1 MGAKKRIRKVLNWL
15 VLTLLLLAIY
25 PLIST
30 YNYISN
36 DRNLKSYIKH
46 TSIPAIQDRMFGSG
60 SVDTDE
66 NRIGKEIVLDE
77 IQLILS
83 DSTWLLLQGDLEERM
98 NQNDRL
104 GNNSNPWR
112 EGSIRHNDTTFDC
125 KVKLRGDTRD
135 NYQYGLANATF
146 RINIKGGGLIKGCK
160 KFSLIRPFH
169 ENGLYGMMYYD
180 FARSQRILSNRFEFV
195 RTIVNDKQSGVWIF
209 QEAFHSKMLE
219 RQKEGRGII
228 LKFENDCIENEGR
241 YNPSGFPRLRAYGMN
256 GISDDSIK
264 MQHYRLALRG
274 LNHLYQEK
282 IEMENVLDI
291 QKWAD
296 FVAINDV
303 FYAHHS
309 MTCHNARLYY
319 NPDSKKIEP
328 VAWDPFSYRFL
339 PFDHPHD
346 YFVESSIY
354 PSPIYQI
361 LRKSPEFVRLYK
373 ESLWSLLND
382 GELTTYLSDCY
393 PLNAKI
399 GHLLHEPIA
408 TPGLYPYVFNKTKRK
423 LKDQFYVAHPL
434 KVVGYK
440 KQHELEIINMTLL
453 PMYCEKIEFG
463 DSSLVLDR
471 VICDKMIVP
480 MSLEGAKQVKC
491 IYRSNME
498 DTMLVEN
505 AVIYD
510 GRLP

>member
-1 MGAKKRIRKVLNWL
+1 WLPLIDSVKMTMGGKKRIRKVLNWL

-241 YNPSGFPRLRAYGMN
+241 YNPS
-256 GISDDSIK
+256 
-264 MQHYRLALRG
+264 
-274 LNHLYQEK
+274 
-282 IEMENVLDI
+282 
-291 QKWAD
+291 
-296 FVAINDV
+296 
-303 FYAHHS
+303 
-309 MTCHNARLYY
+309 
-319 NPDSKKIEP
+319 
-328 VAWDPFSYRFL
+328 
-339 PFDHPHD
+339 
-346 YFVESSIY
+346 
-354 PSPIYQI
+354 
-361 LRKSPEFVRLYK
+361 
-373 ESLWSLLND
+373 
-382 GELTTYLSDCY
+382 
-393 PLNAKI
+393 
-399 GHLLHEPIA
+399 
-408 TPGLYPYVFNKTKRK
+408 
-423 LKDQFYVAHPL
+423 
-434 KVVGYK
+434 
-440 KQHELEIINMTLL
+440 
-453 PMYCEKIEFG
+453 
-463 DSSLVLDR
+463 
-471 VICDKMIVP
+471 
-480 MSLEGAKQVKC
+480 
-491 IYRSNME
+491 
-498 DTMLVEN
+498 
-505 AVIYD
+505 
-510 GRLP
+510 

>member
-46 TSIPAIQDRMFGSG
+46 TSIPAIQERMFGSG

-66 NRIGKEIVLDE
+66 SRIGKEIVLDE

-83 DSTWLLLQGDLEERM
+83 DSTWLLLQGDLEQRL
-98 NQNDRL
+98 NQHERL
-104 GNNSNPWR
+104 GSNSNPWR
-112 EGSIRHNDTTFDC
+112 QGAIRHNDTTFDC
-125 KVKLRGDTRD
+125 KIKLRGDTRD

-146 RINIKGGGLIKGCK
+146 RVNIKGSGLIKGCK
-160 KFSLIRPFH
+160 KFSFIRPFH

-180 FARSQRILSNRFEFV
+180 FARSQGILSNSFEFV
-195 RTIVNDKQSGVWIF
+195 RLKINDRQSGVWIF

-219 RQKEGRGII
+219 RQKQGRGII
-228 LKFENDCIENEGR
+228 MKFENDCVENEGR
-241 YNPSGFPRLRAYGMN
+241 YNPSGFPRLNAYGMK

-264 MQHYRLALRG
+264 MQHYRLAVRG
-274 LNHLYQEK
+274 LNQLYQEK
-282 IEMENVLDI
+282 IEMENALDI

-296 FVAINDV
+296 FVAINDI
-303 FYAHHS
+303 FNAHHS
-309 MTCHNARLYY
+309 MTCHNTRFYF
-319 NPDSKKIEP
+319 NPVSNQIEP
-328 VAWDPFSYRFL
+328 VAWDPFCYKLL
-339 PFDHPHD
+339 PKEHSDQ
-346 YFVESSIY
+346 YFSKPKIY
-354 PSPIYQI
+354 PSPVYKI
-361 LRKSPEFVRLYK
+361 LRSNPKFVRLYK

-382 GELTTYLSDCY
+382 GELTTYLRDCY
-393 PLNAKI
+393 PLNAEL
-399 GHLLHEPIA
+399 GHLLHEPIV
-408 TPGLYPYVFNKTKRK
+408 TPGLYPDVFKKTTRK
-423 LKDQFYVAHPL
+423 LKDQFYVAHPF
-434 KVVGYK
+434 KVVGYI

-463 DSSLVLDR
+463 DSTLVLDR

-480 MSLEGAKQVKC
+480 MSLEGTKQVKC

-510 GRLP
+510 DRMP